1 MFYKKFPIFTN
12 FRFIN
17 PYAEEGAMYSFSTD
31 LEKIGIEN
39 DVAISNGAYVDIVS
53 EPVVINRPKYGEDI
67 SVIKVRADVAT
78 DFHTIIKEFWVPTR
92 LVVKVENN
100 AAQGTQL
107 KVLNSQIDR
116 SVNFV
121 EEQLVGFLESRF
133 VRKSDD
139 YFIAYLSSQT
149 GCNRGCTFCHLTATG
164 QTSFVDSS
172 HNDFMAQAIQIFK
185 HYRKQDK
192 PAKYMH
198 YNFMARGEPLANNI
212 LLDSGDDLLIKLGQ
226 VAKDEGL
233 PAKFNISTI
242 MPQTLKKSLPEV
254 FQFVTPTIYYS
265 LYSTQESWRKKW
277 MPAAMEV
284 DQALR
289 MLREY
294 QQFSKKIVKI
304 HYAFI
309 AGEND
314 SIEEVGNVCDAIEK
328 HDLICEFN
336 LVRYNPASPDQGVE
350 SSDYVINR
358 NIDLITNRFKGKVQI
373 IPRVGFD
380 VKASCGMFV

>member
-1 MFYKKFPIFTN
+1 M
-12 FRFIN
+12 
-17 PYAEEGAMYSFSTD
+17 
-31 LEKIGIEN
+31 
-39 DVAISNGAYVDIVS
+39 
-53 EPVVINRPKYGEDI
+53 
-67 SVIKVRADVAT
+67 
-78 DFHTIIKEFWVPTR
+78 
-92 LVVKVENN
+92 
-100 AAQGTQL
+100 QL

-133 VRKSDD
+133 VRKCDE

-198 YNFMARGEPLANNI
+198 YNFMARGEPLANKI
-212 LLDSGDDLLIKLGQ
+212 LLDSGDELLTKLGQ
-226 VAKDEGL
+226 VSKEEGL

-242 MPQTLKKSLPEV
+242 MPITLKKSLTDI
-254 FQFVTPTIYYS
+254 FQYINPTIYYS
-265 LYSTQESWRKKW
+265 IYSTSPEWRQKW
-277 MPAAMEV
+277 MPAAMEPNE
-284 DQALR
+284 ALR
-289 MLREY
+289 MLKEY
-294 QQFSKKIVKI
+294 QDFSKKIVKL

-314 SIEEVGNVCDAIEK
+314 SAEEVNSICDVVEK
-328 HDLICEFN
+328 HNLICEFN
-336 LVRYNPASPDQGVE
+336 LVRYNPASPDQGIE
-350 SSDYVINR
+350 SSDEIIAR
-358 NIDLITNRFKGKVQI
+358 NIGIISNRFRFNTKVQM

-380 VKASCGMFV
+380 VKASCGMFVE

>member
-1 MFYKKFPIFTN
+1 M
-12 FRFIN
+12 
-17 PYAEEGAMYSFSTD
+17 
-31 LEKIGIEN
+31 
-39 DVAISNGAYVDIVS
+39 
-53 EPVVINRPKYGEDI
+53 
-67 SVIKVRADVAT
+67 
-78 DFHTIIKEFWVPTR
+78 
-92 LVVKVENN
+92 
-100 AAQGTQL
+100 QL

-133 VRKSDD
+133 VRKCDE

-198 YNFMARGEPLANNI
+198 YNFMARGEPLANKI
-212 LLDSGDDLLIKLGQ
+212 LLDSGDELLTKLGQ
-226 VAKDEGL
+226 VSKEEGL
-233 PAKFNISTI
+233 PAKFNVSTI
-242 MPQTLKKSLPEV
+242 MPVTLKKSLTDI
-254 FQFVTPTIYYS
+254 FQYINPTFYYS
-265 LYSTQESWRKKW
+265 LYSTNPEWRQKW

-284 DQALR
+284 DEALR

-294 QQFSKKIVKI
+294 QDFSKKIVKL

-314 SIEEVGNVCDAIEK
+314 SAEEVNSICDAVEK
-328 HDLICEFN
+328 HKLICEFN
-336 LVRYNPASPDQGVE
+336 LVRYNPASPDQGIE
-350 SSDYVINR
+350 SDDAIIAR
-358 NIDLITNRFKGKVQI
+358 NIGIISNRFRFNTKVQM

-380 VKASCGMFV
+380 VKASCGMFVE